1 MEANR
6 TKIGEAILVIKA
18 HMGLVRREGRNEKIK
33 KDGKKSEQWQRKGR
47 KSEKLLFNYCNIM
60 KGWETKE
67 KEKQESNPIDYE
79 HRSAVKEANIEK
91 VNR

>member
-33 KDGKKSEQWQRKGR
+33 KDGKKSEQ
-47 KSEKLLFNYCNIM
+47 
-60 KGWETKE
+60 
-67 KEKQESNPIDYE
+67 
-79 HRSAVKEANIEK
+79 
-91 VNR
+91 